1 MFLPQ
6 QLNGTAYSAPLLNR
20 YAQPDL
26 IDLMSLFIG
35 WGLSIQK
42 GKWLDRAPAT
52 VKRDQAFVL

>member
-26 IDLMSLFIG
+26 VDLMSLFIG

-42 GKWLDRAPAT
+42 GKWLDR
-52 VKRDQAFVL
+52 VGYR